1 MKFMAVNP
9 TDEDRAV
16 RMMNVEAPFLP
27 STVVAVD
34 LTLMR
39 FTATGLTEEGQAA
52 KTMSVAGLILQTIA
66 ATAGQISSK
75 FTGVGL
81 TEEGR
86 RVGMKNAGGLFLLII
101 AAAASVQKMKRVTM
115 KRQVAMA
122 TAMMQADT
130 DMREGVVLQRK
141 LNLGFTHRSLDR
153 TELELPLLPE
163 EGIM

>member
-1 MKFMAVNP
+1 M
-9 TDEDRAV
+9 
-16 RMMNVEAPFLP
+16 
-27 STVVAVD
+27 
-34 LTLMR
+34 
-39 FTATGLTEEGQAA
+39 
-52 KTMSVAGLILQTIA
+52 KTMSVAGLILQTTA

-101 AAAASVQKMKRVTM
+101 AATASVQKMKRVTT
-115 KRQVAMA
+115 KSQVAMA

-130 DMREGVVLQRK
+130 DMREGVVLQRN
-141 LNLGFTHRSLDR
+141 LNLGFTLRSLDL